1 MALFQI
7 DEEQKLKKALNAGI
21 KRGNLKIIGGVL
33 AVLVLIIVF
42 TMVDFGNLFK
52 GQLDLQSC
60 GQTTDA
66 NYLTC
71 VAEKAAGGTCED
83 IGETAGLVIVM
94 AAALPANTPADQLDI
109 INKLTDTLVN
119 EYQNKS
125 CNVGFLANYTIEELK
140 NYKNYCFPGSFFA
153 YKQNDTAGKP
163 INKCIPLPKA
173 PSLKFILQ
181 QTTKYTEEQIT
192 TALEAGEAVME
203 IANKQAGINL
213 DDLAFLTELKTD
225 ANYKTLAFTKAFI
238 ENMIIEKNLAC
249 KEGPAYIPDPAAP
262 GQCVL
267 SCDNARSE
275 ISKASTS
282 YYFSL
287 QQGKPAAEKI
297 QYLKTVSDL
306 IKQAQSKGCYTGKSD
321 EVQKLCSSFNN
332 YQYGLGL
339 SAEENTLLPGITTDL
354 KCCSA
359 PGQTL
364 ETGACAYKDLKFQE
378 DLISSLALY
387 KHALVQ
393 NSTDAEKLKAATR
406 LKATLDAYKA
416 QFEALGLSKFTNAYM
431 EGKEVAGTCA
441 DTSEILNSNKIP
453 ANDTGKAL
461 TDALT
466 DSSKLLQCCPE
477 PGYYKLVSDP
487 TNGEKPVYSCAVPT
501 EEFKDF
507 QLEQKECYESA
518 QLSGKIAEVFVMAT
532 ESILQTTGGDTS
544 QNYTPPAFL
553 DCNDPNY
560 SSLAECNPKG
570 PEFLTCVED
579 VTDGDTQV
587 YKGNFYCEYYEYKA
601 DEIPETAPCDL
612 DPTYKAC
619 QPVPE
624 YKGETLHCTDSQS
637 TIACKDITVWCKDH
651 PDTETKNGPPACK
664 APGGMKVS
672 TFCDQIIFVNTAG
685 DTPKTDFSG
694 YPECFVNQVTLVK
707 GDPPETVNCET
718 HPDFVGCKYK
728 KEAQTTSTCALDPK
742 DSACKGYYDYN
753 KEAAPNMPDEEIYEF
768 MEIVCTDGTGND
780 GVIPNLCTV
789 DCKAYPN
796 FVGCSDKKE
805 AQKTIDCKDPDLKDV
820 FAKQCSPKPDSIK
833 CADHPEIE
841 ACQAVNAAS
850 EVVSQQ
856 VPVQVIK
863 PLYDGLKAKND
874 QSLAV
879 FLKTVQDLDT
889 TTKNSCKLTELSAT
903 QPICGALRNTL
914 SAAEYTPADYSDS
927 IKASL
932 NTLAN
937 ETLRCCYYENDG
949 NTDLEINFNTSNS
962 STGFAC
968 SSKILKGPSIKSQ
981 TIDKTTFNPT
991 ALEKLKITYTID
1003 AGATVTISI
1012 ADITGTEIYKFDDVN
1027 VAAQALTSHFWDGK
1041 ANSGT
1046 NTGKIVNNGTYS
1058 YSLKAKN
1065 SAGESSAAGGAFAVT
1080 GTAAAQVIPQPG
1092 VTCTDNQLAD
1102 NSTKICISGEW
1113 VLCTEGGIYDG
1124 QKSIDKKLTCAGGKW
1139 IDLSNPPPPPPKTDD
1154 NDPPCVENNTMME
1167 GKRICKGG
1175 EWITCVPNLEGKK
1188 SSDGQ
1193 KECRNGIWQKAGV
1206 APPGTTPPG
1215 GDQGS
1220 GNLKI
1225 TKHSAFPVGFNPLV
1239 NETKISY
1246 TISAKAEVE
1255 IRILTQSGVTI
1266 TTLVD
1271 NKVLDKG
1278 EYFVW
1283 WDGTNSANGNGKVVD
1298 PATYQ
1303 YKITAKDPN
1312 NGTVKD
1318 VKTGNINVV
1327 YIKSADFENGSSS
1340 AVTVPPVNN
1349 QAQATVAMQGAT
1361 GGKTAGTGPGI
1372 LIYALFPLGGYFISR
1387 YKKK

>member
-1 MALFQI
+1 MALFQV

-33 AVLVLIIVF
+33 AVLILIIVF

-60 GQTTDA
+60 GQATDP
-66 NYLTC
+66 NYFTC
-71 VAEKAAGGTCED
+71 VGEKAQNGSCKDVGDMAGFGIMMIELSKKNNVPAEQISPTVQLT
-83 IGETAGLVIVM
+83 ETLI
-94 AAALPANTPADQLDI
+94 T
-109 INKLTDTLVN
+109 
-119 EYQNKS
+119 EYKKKS
-125 CNVGFLANYTIEELK
+125 CNDGFLANYSSDELS
-140 NYKNYCFPGSFFA
+140 NYKDFCLPGSFFA
-153 YKQNDTAGKP
+153 YKQSDSTGKVL
-163 INKCIPLPKA
+163 NQCIALPKS
-173 PSLKFILQ
+173 PSAKFILK
-181 QTTKYTEEQIT
+181 QTAPNYTEEQVS
-192 TALEAGEAVME
+192 TALNLTEAALEKTYMEA
-203 IANKQAGINL
+203 KINVN
-213 DDLAFLTELKTD
+213 DLAFLTELKTD
-225 ANYKTLAFTKAFI
+225 ANYKTLASTKAFI

-262 GQCVL
+262 GQCIL

-275 ISKASTS
+275 ISKSATS
-282 YYFSL
+282 YYIAL
-287 QQGKPAAEKI
+287 QQGKPAAEKT

-306 IKQAQSKGCYTGKSD
+306 IKQTQSKGCYAGKSD
-321 EVQKLCSSFNN
+321 EVQKLCNSFNN

-339 SAEENTLLPGITTDL
+339 SAEENTLLPSVTADL
-354 KCCSA
+354 KCCSI

-364 ETGACAYKDLKFQE
+364 ESGSCAYKDLKFQE

-387 KHALVQ
+387 KYALVQ

-406 LKATLDAYKA
+406 LKTTLDAYKA

-441 DTSEILNSNKIP
+441 DTLEILNSNKIP
-453 ANDTGKAL
+453 ANDSGKAL

-487 TNGEKPVYSCAVPT
+487 TNGENPIYSCAVPT
-501 EEFKDF
+501 EEFKEF
-507 QLEQKECYESA
+507 QLEQKECYESP
-518 QLSGKIAEVFVMAT
+518 QMSGKIGEVFVMAT
-532 ESILQTTGGDTS
+532 ESIFETS
-544 QNYTPPAFL
+544 EDFFETYTPPEIIS
-553 DCNDPNY
+553 CTDPNY
-560 SSLAECNPKG
+560 QNLQACQGTPAPQKISCTQIFEAWKSDKSTYEGARNFCNTVISSSSSGGTEVTGNKVGDCKNDPENEGCKTKNVACPAAPPNPYWWFNIEK
-570 PEFLTCVED
+570 D
-579 VTDGDTQV
+579 VDV
-587 YKGNFYCEYYEYKA
+587 YCGEGSS
-601 DEIPETAPCDL
+601 ETLNCSIFPDAPGCTFDCTAY
-612 DPTYKAC
+612 PSAKAC
-619 QPVPE
+619 PQTASGSVTIIYPE
-624 YKGETLHCTDSQS
+624 YAYCSGFPNIPL
-637 TIACKDITVWCKDH
+637 CKSDK
-651 PDTETKNGPPACK
+651 PAAIYCSEHQEIEDCQAK
-664 APGGMKVS
+664 SSASEG
-672 TFCDQIIFVNTAG
+672 
-685 DTPKTDFSG
+685 
-694 YPECFVNQVTLVK
+694 
-707 GDPPETVNCET
+707 
-718 HPDFVGCKYK
+718 
-728 KEAQTTSTCALDPK
+728 TSTQT
-742 DSACKGYYDYN
+742 S
-753 KEAAPNMPDEEIYEF
+753 
-768 MEIVCTDGTGND
+768 
-780 GVIPNLCTV
+780 
-789 DCKAYPN
+789 
-796 FVGCSDKKE
+796 
-805 AQKTIDCKDPDLKDV
+805 
-820 FAKQCSPKPDSIK
+820 
-833 CADHPEIE
+833 
-841 ACQAVNAAS
+841 
-850 EVVSQQ
+850 
-856 VPVQVIK
+856 VQVIK
-863 PLYDGLKAKND
+863 PLYDSLKAKND
-874 QSLAV
+874 QSLTT
-879 FLKTVQDLDT
+879 FLKAVQDLDT
-889 TTKNSCKLTELSAT
+889 TTKNSCKLTSIDAQT
-903 QPICGALRNTL
+903 SICTALRNTL
-914 SAAEYTPADYSDS
+914 SAAEYTPASYSEN
-927 IKASL
+927 IKTSL

-949 NTDLEINFNTSNS
+949 NTDLEINFNTSSVS
-962 STGFAC
+962 SGFVC
-968 SSKILKGPSIKSQ
+968 SSKTVKAPTIKSQ

-991 ALEKLKITYTID
+991 ALEKLKITYTVD
-1003 AGATVTISI
+1003 SGATVTVSI
-1012 ADITGTEIYKFDDVN
+1012 ADITGTEVYKFDDAN

-1041 ANSGT
+1041 ANAGT

-1065 SAGESSAAGGAFAVT
+1065 SAGESSASGGAFAVT
-1080 GTAAAQVIPQPG
+1080 GTVASDDDGPPPGIQMPPQVIPQPG
-1092 VTCTDNQLAD
+1092 VKCTDNDLAD

-1124 QKSIDKKLTCAGGKW
+1124 QKSTDKKLTCAGGKW
-1139 IDLSNPPPPPPKTDD
+1139 IDLSNPPPPPPKEDD

-1175 EWITCVPNLEGKK
+1175 EWITCVPSLEGKK

-1225 TKHSAFPVGFNPLV
+1225 SKHSAFPVGFNPLV
-1239 NETKISY
+1239 NETKITY

-1266 TTLVD
+1266 VTLVD

-1283 WDGTNSANGNGKVVD
+1283 WDGTNNANGNGKVVD

-1349 QAQATVAMQGAT
+1349 QAKATVAMQGAT